1 MELVYAIKNVK
12 YTIGM
17 YVINNVLKFILRS
30 VFIITLSVEYL
41 GLNSLLSDVVMLLS
55 VTELGIGSAI
65 AYSLYKPLSSGDN
78 QTVKAIMQL
87 LKRVYYYIGIII
99 LLIGVSITPFLDY
112 YIKDNTIENLKYF
125 YLFFLFA
132 NTLSYFFS
140 YKWILLTADQ
150 KEYIVN
156 YYHSIFLIILTIL
169 QIIFLFLFKSYWSFV
184 ILMLFVKVFEYNYIS
199 SKANKLYPFLNDKS
213 QDILPLG
220 IKNNIIKNTRALM
233 VNKFSILIGTSSF
246 SIIASKYIG
255 LEVVGLYGNYA
266 LILGAAATFCVQVF
280 KTLTS
285 FIGSMLINNNV
296 KQNLKTF
303 NILFYASAWLGA
315 IIFNFLS
322 VGLNEFVILWLGLD
336 MQLEYSV
343 IILMLLN
350 FYLIYMQ
357 NTVTLFKEGAGLYW
371 QERFRPILESISNIC
386 LSLFLVRIYGIL
398 GIILGNVLSRLLT
411 SFWIEPYILF
421 KNAID
426 VPFFYYLKQYFE
438 YTVLIFLTASINVYI
453 TDSLFQ
459 NVSIMTFIIKIILS
473 FIITNVL
480 WLGIFGRR
488 KEMRYLISFIKS
500 RLDLKIAD
508 KM

>member
-1 MELVYAIKNVK
+1 MELIYAIKNVK

-132 NTLSYFFS
+132 NALSYFFS

-169 QIIFLFLFKSYWSFV
+169 QIIFLFLFKRYWSFV

-296 KQNLKTF
+296 KQNLKIF

-426 VPFFYYLKQYFE
+426 VPFFNYLKQYFE
-438 YTVLIFLTASINVYI
+438 YTVLIFVTASINVYI

-480 WLGIFGRR
+480 WLVIFGRR

>member
-1 MELVYAIKNVK
+1 MKLDYAIKNIK
-12 YTIGM
+12 YTVGM
-17 YVINNVLKFILRS
+17 YVINNILKFILRS

-55 VTELGIGSAI
+55 VTELGVGSAI
-65 AYSLYKPLSSGDN
+65 AYSLYKPLSSGDS

-87 LKRVYYYIGIII
+87 LKRVYHYIGIII
-99 LLIGVSITPFLDY
+99 LLTGLSITPFLDY

-132 NTLSYFFS
+132 NALSYFFS

-184 ILMLFVKVFEYNYIS
+184 IIMLFVKIFEYNYIS
-199 SKANKLYPFLNDKS
+199 LKADKLYPFLNEKTKY
-213 QDILPLG
+213 ILPLE
-220 IKNNIIKNTRALM
+220 IKNNIIKNTKGLM

-255 LEVVGLYGNYA
+255 LEVVGLYSNYA

-285 FIGSMLINNNV
+285 FVGNILISNDS
-296 KQNLKTF
+296 KQNLKIF
-303 NILFYASAWLGA
+303 NILFYTSAWLGA

-322 VGLNEFVILWLGLD
+322 VGLNEFIILWLGVD

-343 IILMLLN
+343 VILMLLN

-371 QERFRPILESISNIC
+371 KERFRPVLESILNIG

-398 GIILGNVLSRLLT
+398 GIILGNVFSRLLT

-421 KNAID
+421 KNSID
-426 VPFFYYLKQYFE
+426 VSFFYYLKQYFK
-438 YTVLIFLTASINVYI
+438 YTLLIFITAGINVYI
-453 TDSLFQ
+453 TDSLFE
-459 NVSIMTFIIKIILS
+459 NVSITVFIIKIILS
-473 FIITNVL
+473 FIVTNVL
-480 WLGIFGRR
+480 WLTIFGRR
-488 KEMRYLISFIKS
+488 EEIQYLINFIKS
-500 RLDLKIAD
+500 RF
-508 KM
+508 

>member
-1 MELVYAIKNVK
+1 MELIYAIKNVK

>member
-1 MELVYAIKNVK
+1 MELIYAIKNVK

-132 NTLSYFFS
+132 NALSYFFS

-296 KQNLKTF
+296 KQNLKIF

-426 VPFFYYLKQYFE
+426 VPFFNYLKQYFE
-438 YTVLIFLTASINVYI
+438 YTVLIFVTASINVYI

-473 FIITNVL
+473 FIVTNVL
-480 WLGIFGRR
+480 WLTIFGRR
-488 KEMRYLISFIKS
+488 EEIQYLINFIKS
-500 RLDLKIAD
+500 RF
-508 KM
+508 

>member
-1 MELVYAIKNVK
+1 MELIYAIKNVK

-132 NTLSYFFS
+132 NALSYFFS

-255 LEVVGLYGNYA
+255 LEVVGLYGNYV

-296 KQNLKTF
+296 KQNLKIF

-426 VPFFYYLKQYFE
+426 VPFFNYLKQYFE
-438 YTVLIFLTASINVYI
+438 YTVLIFVTASINVYI

-480 WLGIFGRR
+480 WLVIFGRR

>member
-1 MELVYAIKNVK
+1 MKLVYAIKNVK

-17 YVINNVLKFILRS
+17 YVINNILKFLLRS

-55 VTELGIGSAI
+55 VTELGVGSAI
-65 AYSLYKPLSSGDN
+65 AYSLYKPLCSGDK
-78 QTVKAIMQL
+78 QTLKAIMQL
-87 LKRVYYYIGIII
+87 LKRVYHYIGIII
-99 LLIGVSITPFLDY
+99 LLIGLSITPFLDY

-132 NTLSYFFS
+132 NALSYFSS
-140 YKWILLTADQ
+140 YKWILLTAAQ
-150 KEYIVN
+150 KEFIVN

-169 QIIFLFLFKSYWSFV
+169 QIIFLFIFKSYWSFV
-184 ILMLFVKVFEYNYIS
+184 IIMLLVKVCEYNYIS
-199 SKANKLYPFLNDKS
+199 LKADKLYPFLNDKS
-213 QDILPLG
+213 KYILPLE
-220 IKNNIIKNTRALM
+220 IKNSIIKNTKALM
-233 VNKFSILIGTSSF
+233 VNKFSALIGTSSF

-285 FIGSMLINNNV
+285 FVGSMLINNNA
-296 KQNLKTF
+296 KQNLKIF
-303 NILFYASAWLGA
+303 NILFYTSAWLGA

-322 VGLNEFVILWLGLD
+322 VGLNEFIMLWLGAD

-371 QERFRPILESISNIC
+371 QERFRPILESILNIC

-398 GIILGNVLSRLLT
+398 GIILGNILSRLLT

-421 KNAID
+421 KNAIE
-426 VPFFYYLKQYFE
+426 VSFFYYLKQYCE
-438 YTVLIFLTASINVYI
+438 YTLLIFITAGVNLYI
-453 TDSLFQ
+453 TDSLFE
-459 NVSIMTFIIKIILS
+459 NVSIIAFIVKIILS
-473 FIITNVL
+473 FIITNIL
-480 WLGIFGRR
+480 WLIFFGRR
-488 KEMRYLISFIKS
+488 EEIRHLINFIKS
-500 RLDLKIAD
+500 RYSFKFIY
-508 KM
+508 KQ

>member
-1 MELVYAIKNVK
+1 MELIYAIKNVK

-132 NTLSYFFS
+132 NALSYFFS

-296 KQNLKTF
+296 KQNLKIF

-426 VPFFYYLKQYFE
+426 VPFFNYLKQYFE
-438 YTVLIFLTASINVYI
+438 YTVLIFVTASINVYI

-480 WLGIFGRR
+480 WLVIFGRR